1 MKVLFISPSAGDAYY
16 CGNCFRDNLQAQA
29 LQQAGHEVVV
39 MPLYLPMKISTEG
52 VPVFFPATSYYVEQA
67 LFRSGNMPRWMR
79 KAIGAPKLL
88 DMASGLSGTT
98 SSEGMEGMTLS
109 MIEGADGAFRKN
121 MDDMIAWMR
130 ADGMPDVVHLS
141 STLLIGIARI
151 LKEET
156 GVPIVCSLQDEE
168 VWLDGL
174 KQPYVPKAWN
184 AISENARFVDAFVTT
199 SEFYRA
205 IVRKR
210 LPDLP
215 DPAVVYP
222 GVDLVKYHTETK
234 PERPTIGF
242 FYRMN
247 RLDGLDIL
255 AKAFVELKRRG
266 TVPDLQLRIGGGF
279 MGSDDKRFLS
289 EVKAILEPCKDDVI
303 YDEYDSQRHA
313 DFYKKITVLSV
324 PIRFE
329 EGVGLYLCEAFA
341 AGRPAVEPRT
351 GSFPEIL
358 GNAGLLYDPE
368 TATETNPAAPLAD
381 ALERILTDADLYQQS
396 VDQAKQLAQE
406 RYNATVMANELT
418 NIYESIK

>member
-67 LFRSGNMPRWMR
+67 LFRSGKMPRWMR

-199 SEFYRA
+199 SEFYRD

-222 GVDLVKYHTETK
+222 GVDLDKYRTETL

-247 RLDGLDIL
+247 RLDGLDLL
-255 AKAFVELKRRG
+255 AQAFVELKRRG
-266 TVPDLQLRIGGGF
+266 TVPGLQLRIGGGF
-279 MGSDDKRFLS
+279 MGSDDKRFLA
-289 EVKAILEPCKDDVI
+289 EVKAILEPCKADVI

-324 PIRFE
+324 PLRFE

-358 GNAGLLYDPE
+358 GEAGILYDP
-368 TATETNPAAPLAD
+368 ETNPAAPLAD
-381 ALERILTDADLYQQS
+381 ALERLLTDADLYQQS